1 MRFKKFQLNPKYS
14 YSYQVASD
22 EEQTYIKH
30 QEARDNDVVTGQYSY
45 VDPLGSLITV
55 SYSAGPDGYQ
65 EERVVEANFIAI
77 RARPDKPV
85 EQAVQEE
92 VKPVVL
98 PTRPAPVRPAP
109 VQEESSEDL
118 IAKIIAQLTPFI
130 KDTVSNSLGSNA
142 RASTTSVVRQPAPV
156 AVVRPA
162 PAPVV
167 ADAVTNVFGTGGT
180 NNVRVETPNFD
191 FAYDLEK

>member
-1 MRFKKFQLNPKYS
+1 M
-14 YSYQVASD
+14 
-22 EEQTYIKH
+22 
-30 QEARDNDVVTGQYSY
+30 
-45 VDPLGSLITV
+45 

-65 EERVVEANFIAI
+65 EERVVEPNFIAI

-85 EQAVQEE
+85 EQAVEQVE
-92 VKPVVL
+92 PVVIPL
-98 PTRPAPVRPAP
+98 RPAPVRPAP
-109 VQEESSEDL
+109 VQEESTEDL

-180 NNVRVETPNFD
+180 NNVRVQTPNFD